1 MEFSCEVHGDP
12 APTIIWRREE
22 GNIPTGRAQIQDDK
36 SLKIR
41 KVTLSDEGVYVCEAE
56 VGTTWDA
63 YVYGWGKA
71 GVYERLRV
79 TARV

>member
-1 MEFSCEVHGDP
+1 MYIILFILCPLIDSQDVEFSCEVHGDP

-56 VGTTWDA
+56 VSN
-63 YVYGWGKA
+63 
-71 GVYERLRV
+71 
-79 TARV
+79 